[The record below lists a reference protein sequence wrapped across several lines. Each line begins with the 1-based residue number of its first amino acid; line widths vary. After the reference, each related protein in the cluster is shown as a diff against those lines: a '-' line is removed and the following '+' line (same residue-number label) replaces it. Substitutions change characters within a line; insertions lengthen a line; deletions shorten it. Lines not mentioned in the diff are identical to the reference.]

1 MDRSEQLLV
10 RRTVDASI
18 AQCVEV
24 AIDIP
29 SYPRWAEGVK
39 EAVVTD
45 IDLDGQVKR
54 ARFVAGA
61 HGREVSYELEYSTE
75 HLPHSLSWKLIRGD
89 IVRTVSGSYG
99 FAPSLDEPDQTDVI
113 YQLEVALVIPVAG
126 FVQRRAEDI
135 LRSSALEKFSAEV
148 ARRARIDP

>member
-24 AIDIP
+24 AIDIS
-29 SYPRWAEGVK
+29 SYPEWAEGVK

-45 IDLDGQVKR
+45 VDSDGRVKR

-61 HGREVSYELEYSTE
+61 HGREVSYELEYVTE
-75 HLPHSLSWKLIRGD
+75 HLPHSLSWTLIRGD
-89 IVRTVSGSYG
+89 IVRTVSGSYR
-99 FAPSLDEPDQTDVI
+99 FAASLDEPDQTDVI
-113 YQLEVALVIPVAG
+113 YELEVALVLPMAG

-135 LRSSALEKFSAEV
+135 VMSAALERFSAEV
-148 ARRARIDP
+148 SRRARRSP